1 MKKRLIFLVLLV
13 VFLWGCTKKDTKTP
27 PPTQPVVEVMIEEDP
42 PVVVYPDAVV
52 DYLGQVTDFS
62 WPQVSAP
69 EMVMIH
75 FCSAVMLDRNDP
87 YNYDLVR
94 STFIDNEVSIHYL
107 IDREGVVYCFIPED
121 RHAWHAGYGTWQDK
135 ELFQNNLNR
144 FTIGIELMAIGS
156 QEDMSIYLHE
166 EEYNA
171 LNPDFIGYTDA
182 QYEALKALVTD
193 ICRRNEIP
201 MDRDHVIGHDEF
213 SPTKNDPGQLF
224 DWSRLIP

>member
-1 MKKRLIFLVLLV
+1 MKKRLIFLVLLL
-13 VFLWGCTKKDTKTP
+13 FLCGCTQKDTKISA
-27 PPTQPVVEVMIEEDP
+27 PTQPVAEVIIEEEP

-62 WPQVSAP
+62 WEQVSAP
-69 EMVMIH
+69 EFVMIH

-107 IDREGVVYCFIPED
+107 IDREGVVYCFIPEN
-121 RHAWHAGYGTWQDK
+121 RHAWHAGYGKLGEK

-144 FTIGIELMAIGS
+144 FTIGIELMGIGS

-182 QYEALKALVTD
+182 QYTALKSLVTD

-201 MDRDHVIGHDEF
+201 MDREHIIGHDEF
-213 SPTKNDPGQLF
+213 SPTKNDPGELF